1 MNFRLITQTMG
12 YILWVEAGFLLLP
25 ALTACVCGEVYWRQ
39 FLLTAALCAAVGTG
53 LRLIPVKK
61 AQMHSR
67 DGFVAVALSWVL
79 LSLFGALPYV
89 FTGAMTSYIDALFET
104 VSGLTTTG
112 SSTFTAVSH
121 LPRSVLLWRSLTQWM
136 GGMGVLVLFLA
147 LTPRMG
153 EGAVFLMR
161 AESPGPI
168 KSKLVPKVGGTAKIL
183 YTIYVVLTACEIA
196 ALRIAGESWFSAINH
211 SFTTMATGGFSIYD
225 TSLAGASKA
234 VMWIVTV
241 FSFLAGVNFS
251 LMFLAVRGKL
261 KEVLRSEE
269 LRIYVGI
276 VAAATLLLCI
286 NLRVQA
292 GIPFGDSI
300 TDAAFQTV
308 TIMTTTGFATVDFSL
323 WPTFCRM
330 ALVML
335 MFTGA
340 CAGSTSGGIKISRVA
355 ILCKSLKRELKRLA
369 HPHHVS
375 VLKVDGQAV
384 EERVVASAG
393 AFIAAYLLVL
403 LAGALVVSWD
413 NYGFQESFAAS
424 LTCISNVGPGLGIL
438 GPMENF
444 SILSPLSK
452 LVLLLEML
460 MGRLEHPSGVL
471 FRICCVSS
479 VVSAR
484 RADIG
489 LVLLLQPALQRLHAL
504 LVPREVPLLLVL
516 RQLIAQVGIHGGVQ
530 HAVVLVPGEAI
541 AEFSDGAGVYERPVE
556 PCGRQFSKLR
566 MHDGHSFRL

>member
-1 MNFRLITQTMG
+1 MNKRLVAYMQGAVLLIEAACMTPALVIALFQQDGDAWALGATML
-12 YILWVEAGFLLLP
+12 ILIAIGAPLRFLVRPGERNLRAREGFL
-25 ALTACVCGEVYWRQ
+25 T
-39 FLLTAALCAAVGTG
+39 
-53 LRLIPVKK
+53 
-61 AQMHSR
+61 
-67 DGFVAVALSWVL
+67 VALAWIA
-79 LSLFGALPYV
+79 LSCFGALPFV
-89 FTGAMTSYIDALFET
+89 FSGMIPNYIDALFES
-104 VSGLTTTG
+104 VSGFTTTG
-112 SSTFTAVSH
+112 ATVLENFDN
-121 LPRSVLLWRSLTQWM
+121 LPQGIMFWRSFTHWI

-147 LTPRMG
+147 LTPKLG

-183 YTIYVVLTACEIA
+183 YLIYVVLTLCEVL
-196 ALRIAGESWFSAINH
+196 ALRLAGESWFSAVCH

-269 LRIYVGI
+269 LRIYVG
-276 VAAATLLLCI
+276 VVTATTLLLCV
-286 NLRVQA
+286 NLWAQA
-292 GIPFGDSI
+292 GVGFHDSI

-308 TIMTTTGFATVDFSL
+308 TIITTTGFATVDFAL

-335 MFTGA
+335 MFTGG
-340 CAGSTSGGIKISRVA
+340 CAGSTSGGIKISRIA

-384 EERVVASAG
+384 EERVVSAAG
-393 AFIAAYLLVL
+393 SFITAYMLVL
-403 LAGALVVSWD
+403 LVGALVVSWD

-452 LVLLLEML
+452 LVLSLEML
-460 MGRLEHPSGVL
+460 MGRLEL
-471 FRICCVSS
+471 M
-479 VVSAR
+479 
-484 RADIG
+484 
-489 LVLLLQPALQRLHAL
+489 
-504 LVPREVPLLLVL
+504 PLLALFL
-516 RQLIAQVGIHGGVQ
+516 GSTWR
-530 HAVVLVPGEAI
+530 
-541 AEFSDGAGVYERPVE
+541 D
-556 PCGRQFSKLR
+556 
-566 MHDGHSFRL
+566 

>member
-1 MNFRLITQTMG
+1 MNFRLLSHTMG

-25 ALTACVCGEVYWRQ
+25 ALTACIYAETCWQQ
-39 FLLTAALCAAVGTG
+39 FLLTALLSAAACTV
-53 LRLIPVKK
+53 LHLIPVKK

-79 LSLFGALPYV
+79 LALFGALPYV
-89 FTGAMTSYIDALFET
+89 FTGVLDSYIDALFET

-136 GGMGVLVLFLA
+136 GGMGVLGLFLA
-147 LTPRMG
+147 LTPKLG

-183 YTIYVVLTACEIA
+183 YLIYVVLTLCEVL
-196 ALRIAGESWFSAINH
+196 ALRLAGESWFSAVCH

-234 VMWIVTV
+234 VMWIITV

-292 GIPFGDSI
+292 GVPFRDSI

-308 TIMTTTGFATVDFSL
+308 TIITTTGFATVDFSL

-355 ILCKSLKRELKRLA
+355 ILCKSLKRELKQLA

-384 EERVVASAG
+384 EERVVSSAG

-452 LVLLLEML
+452 LVLSLEML
-460 MGRLEHPSGVL
+460 MGRLEL
-471 FRICCVSS
+471 M
-479 VVSAR
+479 
-484 RADIG
+484 
-489 LVLLLQPALQRLHAL
+489 
-504 LVPREVPLLLVL
+504 PLLALFL
-516 RQLIAQVGIHGGVQ
+516 GSTWR
-530 HAVVLVPGEAI
+530 
-541 AEFSDGAGVYERPVE
+541 D
-556 PCGRQFSKLR
+556 
-566 MHDGHSFRL
+566 

>member
-1 MNFRLITQTMG
+1 MNFRLLSHTMG

-25 ALTACVCGEVYWRQ
+25 ALTACIYAETCWQQ
-39 FLLTAALCAAVGTG
+39 FLLTALLCAAAGTV
-53 LRLIPVKK
+53 LHLIPVKK

-89 FTGAMTSYIDALFET
+89 FTGVLDSYIDAVFET

-183 YTIYVVLTACEIA
+183 YLIYVVLTLCEVL
-196 ALRIAGESWFSAINH
+196 ALRLAGESWFSAVCH

-251 LMFLAVRGKL
+251 LMFLSVRGRV
-261 KEVLRSEE
+261 KEALRSEE
-269 LRIYVGI
+269 LWIYVG
-276 VAAATLLLCI
+276 VVTATTLLLCV
-286 NLRVQA
+286 NLWAQA
-292 GIPFGDSI
+292 GVGFHDSI

-308 TIMTTTGFATVDFSL
+308 TIITTTGFATVDFAL

-355 ILCKSLKRELKRLA
+355 ILCKSLKRELKQLA

-384 EERVVASAG
+384 EERVVSSAG

-452 LVLLLEML
+452 LVLSLEML
-460 MGRLEHPSGVL
+460 MGRLEL
-471 FRICCVSS
+471 M
-479 VVSAR
+479 
-484 RADIG
+484 
-489 LVLLLQPALQRLHAL
+489 
-504 LVPREVPLLLVL
+504 PLLALFL
-516 RQLIAQVGIHGGVQ
+516 GSTWR
-530 HAVVLVPGEAI
+530 
-541 AEFSDGAGVYERPVE
+541 D
-556 PCGRQFSKLR
+556 
-566 MHDGHSFRL
+566 